1 MATDNIFKQLLQ
13 VIQNKRRINK
23 GIVRRPLEN
32 TDGFVSNL
40 YNYELDDG
48 VAKVRLGTRVMN
60 AETDDLW
67 YTLDSF
73 RIGDMDILIGINY
86 KREVWAWLD
95 KWPETNFK
103 VCNSSPFVRYQKKS
117 SGGDFSETRQL
128 IFQQGNR
135 FWLEEDN
142 LGIIIINDYGEA
154 YRIIKKGSVR
164 IEEDGTEF
172 VTSRTSNVY
181 KSGSVLRLYLD
192 IKNATNKVFD
202 REFYLMDDKKKA
214 GWRIAGDVRMAYVNE
229 MDIVSELSEPINLNE
244 YQHVMASLFPIFDVD
259 PNEFAI
265 NVKRLVKDGAIAD
278 NGSRI
283 YEGQYNSGSG
293 GIQLAATSGNT
304 WNLSIPGTEEE
315 ADALMIAV
323 YGDSGFADKGSG
335 YASPTKVDIPE
346 GLYLCVNMPFHPFC
360 RLNTTNPDAG
370 QYTRFTMEAETGQLR
385 YSVVKQ
391 VKSVITSF
399 PRIKR
404 SSSNYVYPE
413 DEKGNVLPYDLT
425 LTTVTG
431 TEWLKLSDTPPEQWK
446 RKARQIKIT
455 DSAPFND
462 MFLKFNGLLLQT
474 SEPIK
479 IKRVGN
485 TYLFPESVIRGF
497 EFPVYDG
504 QATLLS
510 KGYFDTWTV
519 AGESVILIKE
529 DFNEDKMSSAPAT
542 SAVSEFD
549 VAIRGTKIDYFTEV
563 AKNFRIALWNN
574 DSILAKSQRF
584 FYDNSTREI
593 VYESYGEI
601 DTSYFNW
608 GLKTQ
613 NMRTGASPVVAMD
626 NTGIRKISMP
636 LPLVRRAM
644 RNPQHVSVS
653 GGKLYVVED
662 NKLWFGSSAEL
673 MLTNEVE
680 LQSGVYGI
688 AEFDSGVVV
697 TTKSGMFYV
706 AEGQY
711 QKVYNSDGVVA
722 SFIAPC
728 SGGCIAVEDKDVY
741 LVTKHVTDSG
751 SWYPALQEIGTPISE
766 VNFVGSLKSTSIG
779 YKIYLADDWNVWVF
793 NLKTKAWSGVFNYGS
808 KIQKVFRFNNK
819 LGVSFCSDI
828 DKRNS
833 FDTPVDGAGA

>member
-1 MATDNIFKQLLQ
+1 MATENIFKQLLQ

-128 IFQQGNR
+128 IFQQGNK

-154 YRIIKKGSVR
+154 YRIMKKGSVR

-244 YQHVMASLFPIFDVD
+244 YQHVMASLFPVFDVD

-265 NVKRLVKDGAIAD
+265 NVKRLVKDGATAD
-278 NGSRI
+278 NGSTI

-323 YGDSGFADKGSG
+323 YGDSGVADNDTGLL
-335 YASPTKVDIPE
+335 SPLVDIPE
-346 GLYLCVNMPFHPFC
+346 GLYLCVNPSGLFNW
-360 RLNTTNPDAG
+360 LNTTNPDAG
-370 QYTRFTMEAETGQLR
+370 QYIGLTMAAETGQLT
-385 YSVVKQ
+385 YSTVKQ
-391 VKSVITSF
+391 VKSVVTSF
-399 PRIKR
+399 PRIER
-404 SSSNYVYPE
+404 STSEYIYPT
-413 DEKGNVLPYDLT
+413 DEKGGQFIYDLT
-425 LTTVTG
+425 LTKASG
-431 TEWLKLSDTPPEQWK
+431 TEWLKLSDSPPEQWK
-446 RKARQIKIT
+446 HKARQIEIA
-455 DSAPFND
+455 DSAVGND
-462 MFLKFNGLLLQT
+462 MRLKFNGLLLQT

-485 TYLFPESVIRGF
+485 TYLFSESMIHGF

-519 AGESVILIKE
+519 AGESAISIEE
-529 DFNEDKMSSAPAT
+529 DFDEDKMSSAPDT

-549 VAIRGTKIDYFTEV
+549 VAIRGTKIDYFTE
-563 AKNFRIALWNN
+563 ATKNFRIALWNN

-584 FYDNSTREI
+584 FYDNAAREI
-593 VYESYGEI
+593 VYESDGEL
-601 DTSYFNW
+601 DTGYFNW

-751 SWYPALQEIGTPISE
+751 SWYPVLQEIGTPISE

-808 KIQKVFRFNNK
+808 KIQMVFRFNNK